1 VSNSAKVAG
10 WIAGGIL
17 LLILLFTSYSSG
29 HMMGAAGIGARQE
42 GMMDGSGGFTT
53 LWMAWMF
60 APALFWGAAVVL
72 VGWLLARL
80 IGDSRSEDSVKTGYR
95 AGSVEPQDPATIAAR
110 RLATGEIEVEDYERI
125 MSTIQAH
132 APTPASPGQIQ
143 TG

>member
-1 VSNSAKVAG
+1 VSDSAKVAG
-10 WIAGGIL
+10 WVAGGIL

-80 IGDSRSEDSVKTGYR
+80 IGDSRSEDSAKTGSV
-95 AGSVEPQDPATIAAR
+95 GSQDPATIAAR